1 MENWPKN
8 LSGLEQQRKGES
20 GVDKR
25 LAHLICGDKKSP
37 RASRI
42 HFTRQAT
49 CQVPGQSRKMWK
61 MRDMFVH
68 DVNKASH
75 SGASV
80 LCNDSKLGDL
90 LTIDFLL
97 VLVVISLSLISHNK
111 NSNNSNSCVSY
122 ASLATLTGVAPASL
136 CGIFINPICNRLRSA
151 QKMQFSRKWARG
163 RGSYRIECLW
173 AEVVGESSCG
183 NSCAH
188 TPCSV
193 CTGIFPFFLSV
204 AFVHFKFSVNFCFA
218 QPPLPHLSR
227 PFPGLAGF
235 AVGK

>member
-8 LSGLEQQRKGES
+8 LSGLEQQREGAC

-97 VLVVISLSLISHNK
+97 VLVDFAACYQPVAYQPQQEQQLRLLRFAGHLDWGRTRFALWHIHKSHLQSSAVCAKNAIQQEVGKGEGVISN
-111 NSNNSNSCVSY
+111 
-122 ASLATLTGVAPASL
+122 
-136 CGIFINPICNRLRSA
+136 
-151 QKMQFSRKWARG
+151 
-163 RGSYRIECLW
+163 
-173 AEVVGESSCG
+173 
-183 NSCAH
+183 
-188 TPCSV
+188 
-193 CTGIFPFFLSV
+193 
-204 AFVHFKFSVNFCFA
+204 
-218 QPPLPHLSR
+218 
-227 PFPGLAGF
+227 
-235 AVGK
+235 